1 MTKVTLNLEDCN
13 NKEKQKAIDVICC
26 YTKTQIDR
34 NINCITVEIEDQ
46 VVSHL
51 ISSLPSSVTIVEQ
64 EKVNNNEITP
74 QIVYHKPTGW
84 IIISKE
90 HYLELHQTITQIQK
104 DTTQYEKLKSL
115 YKDLMGTLAGVID
128 KFPYDV

>member
-1 MTKVTLNLEDCN
+1 MTNLTFHLENCT
-13 NKEKQKAIDVICC
+13 KEEKQKAIDVICC

-34 NINCITVEIEDQ
+34 NNNWITIDIEDQ

-51 ISSLPSSVTIVEQ
+51 ISSLPSSVTIAEQ
-64 EKVNNNEITP
+64 KKVNNNEITP
-74 QIVYHKPTGW
+74 QIIYHKPTGW

>member
-1 MTKVTLNLEDCN
+1 MTKLTLNLEDCN

-74 QIVYHKPTGW
+74 QIVHHKPTGW

-104 DTTQYEKLKSL
+104 DTMQYEKLKSL